1 MTKPEDPL
9 DRLLRQ
15 GVKCLLT
22 DKDVALLLGIKPS
35 GMRQRRY
42 KAPDTLPPSIQLGKC
57 HRYDPEEV
65 AAWLNQQKQRRRR

>member
-15 GVKCLLT
+15 GIKCLLS
-22 DKDVALLLGIKPS
+22 DKDVALLLGIKRS

-42 KAPDTLPPSIQLGKC
+42 KAPDTLPPSFMVGKC
-57 HRYDPEEV
+57 HRYDPEAV
-65 AAWLNQQKQRRRR
+65 KAWIEAKQQGM